1 MTSASAPQCFPAG
14 DRTLVVEFARQ
25 PGALVAARVRAAAEY
40 LLARPLTGVL
50 DVVPAQASLAV
61 HFDPLVV
68 AAHHDTPDPM
78 QAITHAVLQACL
90 KAPAAPKARSRQIE
104 IPVCYGGEHGEDLA
118 EIAARAGI
126 GVDDVIRLHS
136 GARYEVQM
144 LGFMPG
150 FAYLGGLDR
159 KLAAPRRDVPR
170 KRIPAGTV
178 GIGGEQTGVYP
189 FETPGG
195 WNLIARTPLI
205 LFRIDADA
213 CALLAPGDEVRF
225 VAITARE
232 FDAMKAAPA

>member
-1 MTSASAPQCFPAG
+1 MTEPTAPQCFPAG
-14 DRTLVVEFARQ
+14 DRTVVVEYARQ
-25 PGALVAARVRAAAEY
+25 PSAAISARVRAAAEF
-40 LLARPLTGVL
+40 LLARPLAGVL

-68 AAHHDTPDPM
+68 AAHHDTVDPM
-78 QAITHAVLQACL
+78 QAISNAVLQACL
-90 KAPAAPKARSRQIE
+90 KAPAAPRSKAKRVD

-118 EIAARAGI
+118 EIAALAGI
-126 GVDDVIRLHS
+126 GVEDAIRLHS
-136 GARYEVQM
+136 SARYEVQM

-178 GIGGEQTGVYP
+178 GIGGDQTGVYP
-189 FETPGG
+189 FESPGG
-195 WNLIARTPLI
+195 WNLIARTPLM
-205 LFRIDADA
+205 LFRIDTDGHAM
-213 CALLAPGDEVRF
+213 LAPGDEVRF

-232 FDAMKAAPA
+232 FDAMKSAAA